1 MKASPVSLRK
11 VWPTRRKLLL
21 RYAVVRQKP
30 ASVWSVLAVL
40 VSVLLVCL
48 RLSLG
53 TAEHSLQL
61 VSATQYR
68 VWSSNS
74 VSGNHY
80 INSKNVVS
88 LNSGY
93 NRVAIARRI
102 EDSRYQRQWDSP
114 IHRHKQLLLDF
125 ACTQSTV

>member
-21 RYAVVRQKP
+21 RYAVVRQKTT
-30 ASVWSVLAVL
+30 SVWSVLAVL

-53 TAEHSLQL
+53 TAEHSLQP
-61 VSATQYR
+61 VSAAQYR

-114 IHRHKQLLLDF
+114 NP
-125 ACTQSTV
+125 SS